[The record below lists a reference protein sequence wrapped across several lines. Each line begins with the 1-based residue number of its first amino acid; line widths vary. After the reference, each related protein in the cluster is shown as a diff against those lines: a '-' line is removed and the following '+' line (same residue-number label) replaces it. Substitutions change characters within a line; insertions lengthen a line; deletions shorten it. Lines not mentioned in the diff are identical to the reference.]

1 MTVLASGDAAEIRP
15 VHRIHTFDERY
26 DPGGGGINVAR
37 MPHDERGGRQLGLVR
52 GLSRRH
58 ARRCRCLLD
67 LCLGVGAKRGMLG
80 ATTMRR
86 CTVLA
91 APLLLAA
98 CVMPERWQKI
108 DASHATTAKDIS
120 ECQSAARQEALRRHP
135 YGLGSPTVVAAGTVV
150 SQQRDETFCCR
161 SCIVQL
167 MHAEQRIYPRA
178 RTGEI
183 GCPVVVGQEDENAIA

>member
-1 MTVLASGDAAEIRP
+1 
-15 VHRIHTFDERY
+15 
-26 DPGGGGINVAR
+26 
-37 MPHDERGGRQLGLVR
+37 
-52 GLSRRH
+52 
-58 ARRCRCLLD
+58 
-67 LCLGVGAKRGMLG
+67 MLG

-98 CVMPERWQKI
+98 CVMPERWQKT

-150 SQQRDETFCCR
+150 SQQRDETQR
-161 SCIVQL
+161 SAAEVALFNSCMQNSGYTRAPVQ
-167 MHAEQRIYPRA
+167 EK
-178 RTGEI
+178 
-183 GCPVVVGQEDENAIA
+183 